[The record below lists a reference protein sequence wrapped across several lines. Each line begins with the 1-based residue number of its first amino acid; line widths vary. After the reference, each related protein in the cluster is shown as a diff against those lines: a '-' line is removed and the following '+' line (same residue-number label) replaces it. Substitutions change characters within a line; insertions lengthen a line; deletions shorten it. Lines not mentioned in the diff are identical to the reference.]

1 MSAEPSP
8 LSAAS
13 LRRQIA
19 REGKRWGL
27 VPETGEDGHTRVVE
41 VTHEAEARFGIGEVV
56 RRPNRRICTVNDE
69 APFSEA
75 LRNRVDNGETDLS
88 RRYKLLE
95 ELEGRAHLKRQ
106 AEAEA
111 ETLSIWKSRKRI
123 TSLGGGRIIP
133 AGLANRR
140 APR

>member
-1 MSAEPSP
+1 VSAPSP

-13 LRRQIA
+13 LERQIN

-27 VPETGEDGHTRVVE
+27 VAETDPRDGCTRVVE
-41 VTHEAEARFGIGEVV
+41 LTHEAEARFGIGEVV

-75 LRNRVDNGETDLS
+75 LRNRIDNGETDLA
-88 RRYKLLE
+88 RRYKLLDERE
-95 ELEGRAHLKRQ
+95 ERDNAKRL

-111 ETLSIWKSRKRI
+111 ETLRIWKSRKRI
-123 TSLGGGRIIP
+123 TALPTGIIP

-140 APR
+140 SRP